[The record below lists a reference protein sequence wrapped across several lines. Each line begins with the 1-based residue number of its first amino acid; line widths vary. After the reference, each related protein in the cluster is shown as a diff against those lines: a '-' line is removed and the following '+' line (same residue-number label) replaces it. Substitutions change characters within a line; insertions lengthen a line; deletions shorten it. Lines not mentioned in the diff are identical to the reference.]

1 MRKNKIIILVGI
13 LFLVCSFI
21 HVDTKPINPPLT
33 NTSFKKGEQ
42 LTFKVHYGFV
52 NAARAVFRIDNS
64 LYKIGDK
71 TCYKIEVDGK
81 TIGSFDFFTKV
92 RDKWGTYV
100 DTATM
105 IPEKSYREIKEG
117 KYDLKE
123 TVSYFQDQGLAVR
136 RVDETKKEQYSTPK
150 NVHDIVSGY
159 YYIRSMDF
167 TKVRIG
173 DTVKVLAFFENKNF
187 DFRMK
192 YLGKTKI
199 ETDKGQFNSLILSP
213 IMPPNDLFSGE
224 NSVKLWISDDKNKIP
239 LKCKTSTIL
248 GSIDVDLESYSGLR
262 YPLTSKISD

>member
-1 MRKNKIIILVGI
+1 MRKNKILI
-13 LFLVCSFI
+13 LFSLLLLISSFV
-21 HVDTKPINPPLT
+21 HVDVPYNAPLS
-33 NTSFKKGEQ
+33 NTSFKKGEE
-42 LTFKVHYGFV
+42 LTFKIHYGFV
-52 NAARAVFRIDNS
+52 NAARAVFKIDNS
-64 LYKIGDK
+64 IYRIGDK
-71 TCYKIEVDGK
+71 TCYRIEVEGK

-92 RDKWGTYV
+92 RDRWGTFV

-105 IPEKSYREIKEG
+105 IPEKSYRTIKEG

-123 TVSYFQDQGLAVR
+123 SVSFFQDRGIAVR
-136 RVDETKKEQYSTPK
+136 KVDDTKREQYDTPR

-167 TKVRIG
+167 TKLRLN
-173 DTVKVLAFFENKNF
+173 DTIKVLAFFENKNF

-192 YLGKTKI
+192 YLGKAKI
-199 ETDKGQFNSLILSP
+199 DTDQGKFSAIVLSP

-262 YPLTSKISD
+262 YPLSSKISD